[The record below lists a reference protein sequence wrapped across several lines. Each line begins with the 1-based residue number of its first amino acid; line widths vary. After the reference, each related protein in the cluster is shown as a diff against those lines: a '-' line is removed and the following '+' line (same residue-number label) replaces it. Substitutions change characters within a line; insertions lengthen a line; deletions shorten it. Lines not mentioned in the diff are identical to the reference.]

1 MVSVVTELHPPAPV
15 AAGLRIGLLGGSF
28 NPAHAGHVHI
38 TEVGLRRLGLD
49 YVWWLVSP
57 QNPLKAAHGMAPLE
71 QRLAGARA
79 LWFHPRVIVTDLER
93 RLHTRYTVDTLK
105 HLTQRFA
112 GVHFVW
118 LMGSDNLEQF
128 HRWRDY
134 STIMH
139 QVPVAVIVRP
149 GSSLAGLRARA
160 VQHFASARVFDP
172 AGFAQR
178 RPPAL
183 IVLDGPRH
191 PLSATAIRARRLAGA
206 SAP

>member
-71 QRLAGARA
+71 QRLAEARA
-79 LWFHPRVIVTDLER
+79 LWSHPRVIVTDLER

-139 QVPVAVIVRP
+139 LVPVAVIVRP